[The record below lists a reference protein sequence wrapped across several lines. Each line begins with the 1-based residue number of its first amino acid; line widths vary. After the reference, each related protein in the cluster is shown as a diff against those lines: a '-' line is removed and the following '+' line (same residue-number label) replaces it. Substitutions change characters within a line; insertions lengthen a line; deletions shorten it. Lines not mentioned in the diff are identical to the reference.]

1 MHFKA
6 HASSLA
12 ASAVNAMRHVK
23 AHASSLAASAVNAVR
38 YFESL
43 IPKHA
48 KDWTNPSCQAMGAN
62 PKHPDKAACS
72 PVWPSLLACIWQCL
86 WAGVSSR
93 SQSFTRPSPGKL
105 CEQGIRGRG
114 YHCPAPKAARLHGVG
129 SWGADAPFFHET
141 KLRKTP
147 QLEASGDIDH
157 RIPANVKTKFYWFC
171 NLKTGG
177 MDIIAVSKT
186 GQARASSQASW
197 LFAPPPR
204 YANLS
209 ICTQNRPPPLTQLV
223 PHFWRHI
230 LLLMSLPTR
239 RCRKGEGYIAVPAYE
254 SSSAEAKKC
263 MQPT

>member
-86 WAGVSSR
+86 
-93 SQSFTRPSPGKL
+93 
-105 CEQGIRGRG
+105 CDGIKVIWLGGEYRG
-114 YHCPAPKAARLHGVG
+114 
-129 SWGADAPFFHET
+129 
-141 KLRKTP
+141 
-147 QLEASGDIDH
+147 
-157 RIPANVKTKFYWFC
+157 
-171 NLKTGG
+171 
-177 MDIIAVSKT
+177 
-186 GQARASSQASW
+186 
-197 LFAPPPR
+197 
-204 YANLS
+204 
-209 ICTQNRPPPLTQLV
+209 
-223 PHFWRHI
+223 WR
-230 LLLMSLPTR
+230 
-239 RCRKGEGYIAVPAYE
+239 
-254 SSSAEAKKC
+254 
-263 MQPT
+263 